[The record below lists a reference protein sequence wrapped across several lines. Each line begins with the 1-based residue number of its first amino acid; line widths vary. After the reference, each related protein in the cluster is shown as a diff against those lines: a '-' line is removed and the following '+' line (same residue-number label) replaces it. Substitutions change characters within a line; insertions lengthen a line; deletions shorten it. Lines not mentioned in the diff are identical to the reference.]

1 MPRLSSVVVPIIV
14 WVVAGVVLPIAVLA
28 WLLAHHQPPYAL
40 DRAAMETPRSA
51 LGGHPVSIRPVSGVL
66 DVIADGGSTAV
77 YADGGSATIVR
88 TSRPSQV
95 IGKYGSSLREN
106 RVMSFSAASY
116 TQRDSTLMDGR
127 VARTFGME
135 NTVFAFVAPSAAS
148 LDRLVAQ
155 SAVRP
160 NAKRDVGNTV
170 LDDHRWTAVGVGLG
184 WFVVASLIVTLAIV
198 RAFASG
204 TPQPSTVTWP
214 DR

>member
-14 WVVAGVVLPIAVLA
+14 WVVAGVMVPIGVLM

-51 LGGHPVSIRPVSGVL
+51 LGGHPVSLRPVTGVL
-66 DVIADGGSTAV
+66 DVIGDGGSTAV
-77 YADGGSATIVR
+77 YADGGTATIVR

-95 IGKYGSSLREN
+95 IGKYGSSLRES
-106 RVMSFSAASY
+106 RMSSFSTGGV
-116 TQRDSTLMDGR
+116 TQRNATLTDGR
-127 VARTFGME
+127 LSRMFGIDD
-135 NTVFAFVAPSAAS
+135 TVFAFVAPTAAS

-160 NAKRDVGNTV
+160 NTKRDVGNTV
-170 LDDHRWTAVGVGLG
+170 LDDHGWTALAVGLG
-184 WFVVASLIVTLAIV
+184 WFIVASLITTLAIV

-204 TPQPSTVTWP
+204 APQPATVTWP
-214 DR
+214 RA